1 MTKKYFKE
9 LVRKMNVLPIL
20 LMAVMSVGL
29 ASCGDDEKE
38 KDDIVKPDPPIT
50 NVVTIVNHMSQTLN
64 RFRVVFSNSKGEKL
78 FDQEYG
84 DFLPN
89 KSISVTI
96 PAGAVEYYVATYSSK
111 WYFSPDYQVSVT
123 SLTLDDSS
131 IWYVNN

>member
-1 MTKKYFKE
+1 MRKVYHWYNYVLSALISLLGFGMMT
-9 LVRKMNVLPIL
+9 
-20 LMAVMSVGL
+20 G
-29 ASCGDDEKE
+29 CTGDEYG
-38 KDDIVKPDPPIT
+38 PDTTEVVYGPPI
-50 NVVTIVNHMSQTLN
+50 VISSVTIVNHMSQTLN

>member
-1 MTKKYFKE
+1 MRKVYHWYNYALSALISLLGFGMMT
-9 LVRKMNVLPIL
+9 
-20 LMAVMSVGL
+20 G
-29 ASCGDDEKE
+29 CTGDEYG
-38 KDDIVKPDPPIT
+38 PDTTEVVYGPPI
-50 NVVTIVNHMSQTLN
+50 VISSVTIVNHMSQTLN

-123 SLTLDDSS
+123 SLTIDDSS

>member
-1 MTKKYFKE
+1 MRKVYHWYNYALSALISLLGFGMMT
-9 LVRKMNVLPIL
+9 
-20 LMAVMSVGL
+20 G
-29 ASCGDDEKE
+29 CTGDEYG
-38 KDDIVKPDPPIT
+38 PDTTEVVYGPPI
-50 NVVTIVNHMSQTLN
+50 VISSVTIVNHMSQTLN

>member
-1 MTKKYFKE
+1 MTKMSIKDFM
-9 LVRKMNVLPIL
+9 RKMNVLPII

-29 ASCGDDEKE
+29 VSCGDDKE
-38 KDDIVKPDPPIT
+38 DEILTPKEEIKPT
-50 NVVTIVNHMSQTLN
+50 NVVTIVNNMSQTLN

-96 PAGAVEYYVATYSSK
+96 PAGATEYYVATYSGK
-111 WYFSPDYQVSVT
+111 WYFSADYQVSVT

-131 IWYVNN
+131 IWYVNS